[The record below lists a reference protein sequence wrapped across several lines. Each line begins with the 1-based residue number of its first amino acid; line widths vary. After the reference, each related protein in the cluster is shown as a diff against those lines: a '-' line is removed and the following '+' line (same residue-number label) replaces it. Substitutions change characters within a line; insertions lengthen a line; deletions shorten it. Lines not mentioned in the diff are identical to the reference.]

1 MPASAADVPLTGPTQ
16 GLADKG
22 AGPGGP
28 MPIPGDGGEV
38 QVTAGGRLSVSAFLH
53 NKQALI
59 GLGTIVLIA
68 LFCFAGPFLYH
79 TNQGVSGLNLN
90 NENLPP
96 GAGHPLGTDASGYD
110 ILGRLMLGG
119 QSSLELGF
127 AVAIATTVVGT
138 LYGAIAGLVPGWA
151 DAIMM
156 RVVDTLL
163 AVPVLVLL
171 LILVNIVTPTLG
183 TIILLLSAF
192 SWLGLSRLVRGE
204 VLGQRTREFV
214 LASRMMGG
222 STWRILSRHMLRNT
236 VGVVVVSATFTVS
249 DSILGLSTL
258 SFLGLGL
265 PPPEAD
271 WGSMLSNG
279 LNYLYDGYWWMVYPP
294 AVILIITIIAFRLV
308 GDALRD
314 SLDTRLRRR

>member
-1 MPASAADVPLTGPTQ
+1 MASSSMAADSPVTSP
-16 GLADKG
+16 
-22 AGPGGP
+22 AGQQQSVA
-28 MPIPGDGGEV
+28 GGEV
-38 QVTAGGRLSVSAFLH
+38 SGGRRLTLAAFLH
-53 NKQALI
+53 HRQALTGI
-59 GLGTIVLIA
+59 GLVLLIA
-68 LFCFAGPFLYH
+68 LFSFAGPLIYH

-90 NENLPP
+90 LENLPP

-127 AVAIATTVVGT
+127 AVAIATTVIGT
-138 LYGAIAGLVPGWA
+138 FYGAVAGLVPGWI

-156 RVVDTLL
+156 RIIDTLL

-171 LILVNIVTPTLG
+171 LILVNIVTPNLLM
-183 TIILLLSAF
+183 IIVLLSAF

-204 VLGQRTREFV
+204 VLALKTREFV

-222 STWRILSRHMLRNT
+222 STWRILNRHMLRNS
-236 VGVVVVSATFTVS
+236 VGVVVVNATFTVS
-249 DSILGLSTL
+249 DAILGLSAL

-294 AVILIITIIAFRLV
+294 AIILIITIIAFNMI

-314 SLDTRLRRR
+314 SLDVRLRRR

>member
-1 MPASAADVPLTGPTQ
+1 MPSVS
-16 GLADKG
+16 G
-22 AGPGGP
+22 AGPAAAPSQTLDERSAARREHQAESGQIQG
-28 MPIPGDGGEV
+28 
-38 QVTAGGRLSVSAFLH
+38 GGRLSLAAFLH
-53 NKQALI
+53 NRQALLGI
-59 GLGTIVLIA
+59 GIVVTIT
-68 LFCFAGPFLYH
+68 LFCFAGPFFYH
-79 TNQGVSGLNLN
+79 TNQGVSGLDLSQ
-90 NENLPP
+90 ENLPP
-96 GAGHPLGTDASGYD
+96 GPGHLLGTDASGYD

-138 LYGAIAGLVPGWA
+138 LYGAIAGLVPRWI

-156 RVVDTLL
+156 RVIDTLL

-171 LILVNIVTPTLG
+171 LILVNIVTPSLWM
-183 TIILLLSAF
+183 IIVLLSAF

-204 VLGQRTREFV
+204 VLSLKAREYV
-214 LASRMMGG
+214 LAARMMGG
-222 STWRILSRHMLRNT
+222 STWRVLNRHMLRNS
-236 VGVVVVSATFTVS
+236 VGVVIVSATFTIS
-249 DSILGLSTL
+249 DAILGLSAL

-294 AVILIITIIAFRLV
+294 AVILIVTIIAFNLI

-314 SLDTRLRRR
+314 SLDTRLQRR